1 MKKTV
6 PYIFDI
12 HRFALDDGPGI
23 RTTVFMKGCPLS
35 CIWCHNPESVSI
47 KREMAFYPALCI
59 SCGTCKAVCPG
70 ASDSI
75 HPSFRIN
82 RHGCTA
88 CGKCADRC
96 PSTAIRTVGKNY
108 TADELME
115 IILRDRHFFAAS
127 GGGVTFSG
135 GEPTL
140 WMNYLS
146 TTLQALKK
154 EKIHTAIQ
162 TCGLFDYDDFSRLIL
177 PFTDLIMF
185 DIKFI
190 NAEKHKKYTGRENN
204 IIMENLRLLTKDA
217 ACKIAPRVPLI
228 PKITAMKSNLLDIA
242 SFLAELGY
250 CSCELL
256 SYNPAVIEARRAYG
270 KKVLPCL
277 PELPLESGEEDDLRS
292 LFMERLMKQINT
304 AA

>member
-1 MKKTV
+1 MKEAF

-35 CIWCHNPESVSI
+35 CVWCHNPESVSV
-47 KREMAFYPALCI
+47 KREMSFHSDLCI
-59 SCGTCKAVCPG
+59 SCGICKTVCPK
-70 ASDSI
+70 AAVSCR
-75 HPSFRIN
+75 PAVRIN
-82 RHGCTA
+82 RKQCSA
-88 CGKCADRC
+88 CGKCADSC
-96 PSTAIRTVGKNY
+96 PSTAIKIVGKEY
-108 TADELME
+108 KLDELME
-115 IILRDRHFFAAS
+115 IILRDRNFYSAS

-146 TTLQALKK
+146 SALQALKK

-190 NAEKHKKYTGRENN
+190 DAKKHKDFTRRENTA
-204 IIMENLRLLTKDA
+204 ILENFRKLTKVA
-217 ACKIAPRVPLI
+217 AGRILPRVPLV
-228 PKITAMKSNLLDIA
+228 PEITAIKSNLLEIA
-242 SFLAELGY
+242 SFLAGLGY
-250 CSCELL
+250 GRCELL
-256 SYNPAVIEARRAYG
+256 SYNSAVIEKRQVYG
-270 KKVLPCL
+270 KKALLCL
-277 PELPLESGEEDDLRS
+277 PKLPLCLKEETELRR
-292 LFMERLMKQINT
+292 LFMERLKNKIAT